1 MSIERKDDHDHE
13 GWIEEKDLTPVET
26 TFLTVLV
33 WLDKRLRI
41 VDYLELLETLYYRV
55 NLQMPKSHTE
65 QYNLDNKFWYWY
77 PLYSLGFFSTLA
89 YVVAAIS
96 GALLGFYY
104 SPSAAAGA
112 CDIEAA
118 TVSYCTV
125 AGIMTD
131 LNFGFM
137 LRSLHR
143 WSAQV
148 MTAAV
153 FLHMLRVYFTG
164 AYKEP
169 REVNWLI
176 GIILLSLTMVFGY
189 TGYLLPWDQLA
200 FWAGQI
206 GVEMSLSIPL
216 IGEWVAQLMF
226 GGFSLGQATLQR
238 MYILHVFLLPFVVT
252 AVIGLHLALVWMQ
265 GIAEPHR
272 TMSEDTNDDAARTDG
287 TGIVPPDDE
296 TPTWRERKERTTGL
310 SRLTYE
316 YFERS
321 RREDQDLR
329 EESDYVER
337 DVLAFPVWP
346 HELIRNL
353 ALTSFFV
360 GMIFFLSATL
370 PPHLG
375 APANPSQTP
384 PIILPDWYLY
394 WSFGLLK
401 LGPLNPDLAIIGGEK
416 LLADRTY
423 GVLANVVVVGFIAIV
438 PFLNKGARGAPSSSR
453 SGRPSA

>member
-13 GWIEEKDLTPVET
+13 AWIQEKDLTPIES

-33 WLDKRLRI
+33 WLDRRIRI

-96 GALLGFYY
+96 GAILGFYY

-112 CDIEAA
+112 ADIEGA
-118 TVSYCTV
+118 TVAYSTV
-125 AGIMTD
+125 AAIMTEI
-131 LNFGFM
+131 NFGFF

-176 GIILLSLTMVFGY
+176 GIVLLSLTMVFGY

-200 FWAGQI
+200 YWAGQI

-252 AVIGLHLALVWMQ
+252 AVIAIHLGLVWMQ
-265 GIAEPHR
+265 GIAEPH
-272 TMSEDTNDDAARTDG
+272 
-287 TGIVPPDDE
+287 
-296 TPTWRERKERTTGL
+296 
-310 SRLTYE
+310 
-316 YFERS
+316 
-321 RREDQDLR
+321 
-329 EESDYVER
+329 
-337 DVLAFPVWP
+337 
-346 HELIRNL
+346 
-353 ALTSFFV
+353 
-360 GMIFFLSATL
+360 
-370 PPHLG
+370 
-375 APANPSQTP
+375 
-384 PIILPDWYLY
+384 
-394 WSFGLLK
+394 
-401 LGPLNPDLAIIGGEK
+401 
-416 LLADRTY
+416 
-423 GVLANVVVVGFIAIV
+423 
-438 PFLNKGARGAPSSSR
+438 
-453 SGRPSA
+453 

>member
-1 MSIERKDDHDHE
+1 MSIERKDDHDHDA
-13 GWIEEKDLTPVET
+13 WIQEKDLTPVEQ
-26 TFLTVLV
+26 TFLTLLV
-33 WLDKRLRI
+33 WFDKRLRL

-77 PLYSLGFFSTLA
+77 PLYSLGFFSTVA
-89 YVVAAIS
+89 YIVAAVS

-112 CDIEAA
+112 CDIEGAKVA
-118 TVSYCTV
+118 YCTV

-131 LNFGFM
+131 LNFGYM
-137 LRSLHR
+137 LRSIHR
-143 WSAQV
+143 WAAQV

-200 FWAGQI
+200 YWAGQI

-226 GGFSLGQATLQR
+226 GGFSLGQPTLQR

-252 AVIGLHLALVWMQ
+252 TVIAIHLGLVWMQ
-265 GIAEPHR
+265 GIAEPH
-272 TMSEDTNDDAARTDG
+272 
-287 TGIVPPDDE
+287 
-296 TPTWRERKERTTGL
+296 
-310 SRLTYE
+310 
-316 YFERS
+316 
-321 RREDQDLR
+321 
-329 EESDYVER
+329 
-337 DVLAFPVWP
+337 
-346 HELIRNL
+346 
-353 ALTSFFV
+353 
-360 GMIFFLSATL
+360 
-370 PPHLG
+370 
-375 APANPSQTP
+375 
-384 PIILPDWYLY
+384 
-394 WSFGLLK
+394 
-401 LGPLNPDLAIIGGEK
+401 
-416 LLADRTY
+416 
-423 GVLANVVVVGFIAIV
+423 
-438 PFLNKGARGAPSSSR
+438 
-453 SGRPSA
+453 